1 MSKAKRTFK
10 EIEAD
15 VTIIKE
21 AAKTAKTLKELAEL
35 SGLTVQQVRVS
46 LDKHPIIKKRVLV
59 SLEANATALKTPVIV
74 SEPSEEVTVEK
85 VPVPMTL
92 ELPAE
97 DEEGKWVVVCD
108 CPALLYGLE
117 SCYATRIV
125 IPQFV
130 YNTLLKIAQ
139 FQTDE
144 ANLASNVLFRI
155 HSTTDWCTIVPETED
170 ELLIEPSVEA
180 GWRARKLVGLACRY
194 WCEGY
199 HVTVKTRTG
208 DIDRLATIQE
218 VLTVDFVETDEDRK
232 AKLAEIIKIS

>member
-1 MSKAKRTFK
+1 MTHAKRTNK
-10 EIEAD
+10 QIEAD
-15 VTIIKE
+15 VVFIKQ

-46 LDKHPIIKKRVLV
+46 LDKHPIIKKRVLA
-59 SLEANATALKTPVIV
+59 SLEENSLAAKSSV
-74 SEPSEEVTVEK
+74 SEPSEEVSLEK
-85 VPVPMTL
+85 VPVPTKL

-125 IPQFV
+125 VPKFV

-139 FQTDE
+139 FQTTE
-144 ANLASNVLFRI
+144 AKLASAVLFRI

-170 ELLIEPSVEA
+170 ELLIEPSTES
-180 GWRARKLVGLACRY
+180 GWRAKKIVSLACRY

-199 HVTVKTRTG
+199 NVTVKTRTG
-208 DIDRLATIQE
+208 EIDRLAKIQE

-232 AKLAEIIKIS
+232 VKLAEIIKIS